1 MKVWENIWETPFER
15 KGTCIQII
23 FIIFHVLYAFWLQLF
38 LADHPKKT
46 NTLLSWEQIVALS
59 RFQKKKILDQFFIH
73 PQIVELRP
81 CLLLS
86 VMKRCTCIIWGI
98 LANQTCGGHWTCR
111 DCSLHSVWI
120 LLCLLKLAWLT
131 LAMLT
136 QLFVQ
141 AQLHAVCLKKLPVQK
156 IELGIG
162 PFHAYCLPGGAS
174 FTTQLWYN
182 LWIIQHQLQVWF
194 AGELEQVH

>member
-98 LANQTCGGHWTCR
+98 LANQVRG
-111 DCSLHSVWI
+111 SLNLQRLQLAQCVDLALLTHSPGWHLQCWHSSLSKPNCMQCVWKS
-120 LLCLLKLAWLT
+120 CP
-131 LAMLT
+131 
-136 QLFVQ
+136 F
-141 AQLHAVCLKKLPVQK
+141 KK
-156 IELGIG
+156 
-162 PFHAYCLPGGAS
+162 
-174 FTTQLWYN
+174 
-182 LWIIQHQLQVWF
+182 
-194 AGELEQVH
+194 